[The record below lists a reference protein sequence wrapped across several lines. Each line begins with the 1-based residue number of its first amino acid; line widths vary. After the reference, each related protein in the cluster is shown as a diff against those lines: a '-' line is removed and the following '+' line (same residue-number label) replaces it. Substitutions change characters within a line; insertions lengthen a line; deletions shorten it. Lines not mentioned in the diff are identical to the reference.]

1 MAIET
6 IITIITIGLALMLI
20 LAFSIHT
27 IERNKREKRHLES
40 LLRKKLAD
48 LNYMLEHFPVNFLGT
63 DLQVLICKSIL
74 DVYEQLISVDPKNP
88 EYSNSRSAITERLK
102 KLQNENKE
110 QRYQPLDNLVQIKEI
125 KDMLGLLG
133 GFVTRLYNQKSIGR
147 DQATHYNNQ
156 LKKLLAQTTIDS
168 YAVGA
173 RDAESSGKV
182 KLAIHYYSSAVEKLK
197 KEGLDSLYHEHIL
210 RFQQRMVE
218 LQKAVDANVET
229 AKQGQ
234 TGEGTKSDDDP
245 WKKKQVYD

>member
-6 IITIITIGLALMLI
+6 IVTIITIGLALMLT

-27 IERNKREKRHLES
+27 IERNKREKRHMES
-40 LLRKKLAD
+40 LLRKKLSD
-48 LNYMLEHFPVNFLGT
+48 LQYMLEHFPVNFLGT

-74 DVYEQLISVDPKNP
+74 DVYEQLIDVDPKNQ
-88 EYSNSRSAITERLK
+88 EYSNNRRSITERLQ
-102 KLQNENKE
+102 KLQSQNKE

-125 KDMLGLLG
+125 KDMLGLLN
-133 GFVTRLYNQKSIGR
+133 GFIGRLYNQKAINR
-147 DQATHYNNQ
+147 EQATHYSGQ

-173 RDAESSGKV
+173 RDAEGNGKH

-197 KEGLDSLYHEHIL
+197 KEGLDSMYHEHIL
-210 RFQQRMVE
+210 RFQQRIEE
-218 LQKAVDANVET
+218 LQKAL
-229 AKQGQ
+229 
-234 TGEGTKSDDDP
+234 GEDGGDTSPAAPGTKSDDDDP